1 MHLQATPPLRKWLQ
15 RFDRLLWT
23 ISADAS
29 PPDVA
34 KQALAIA
41 EIARD
46 SKDAALRCIAAAASA
61 DAARKTAEL
70 AAEHAKQAQ
79 QASLATVRELF
90 VAKRAEVEAEQ
101 LVRQQVY
108 CSSSPRVKDA
118 FSYLGYLLM

>member
-1 MHLQATPPLRKWLQ
+1 MKVHLQATPPLRKWLQ

-23 ISADAS
+23 ISADAP

-41 EIARD
+41 DIARD
-46 SKDAALRCIAAAASA
+46 SKDAALRCVAAAASA

-70 AAEHAKQAQ
+70 AAEHAKKARQATV
-79 QASLATVRELF
+79 ATVRELL

-101 LVRQQVY
+101 LVRQQVQQP
-108 CSSSPRVKDA
+108 SFPSVTPA
-118 FSYLGYLLM
+118 